1 MRMRGGQALALLLL
15 GMLFLANPAL
25 AQEATPAAGGVAKP
39 RVVEPKQC
47 HVQPRP
53 VDEIAQLLQL
63 DGAGLTAPAMMTF
76 TQPLGTPVDPATKI
90 AIHEAVGKLIACF
103 NAQDLPRAAA
113 LMTDTGLQRA
123 FWGLSSSAA
132 AREATKAR
140 LAAKPTPRQ
149 EPALIRLIA
158 VTDVSRLPDG
168 RVAAFAIVNDPLLP
182 PPGPE
187 AVLMVFTQQGDA
199 WLLDDLVRFLIIPP
213 RGAATPAP
221 AG

>member
-1 MRMRGGQALALLLL
+1 MRGVQALAVVLL
-15 GMLFLANPAL
+15 GAHLLASPAL
-25 AQEATPAAGGVAKP
+25 AQEATPAAGTVENP
-39 RVVEPKQC
+39 RIVEPQEC
-47 HVQPRP
+47 QVEPRS
-53 VDEIAQLLQL
+53 VDEITRILQL
-63 DGAGLTAPAMMTF
+63 DGAGLTAPSTMTL
-76 TQPLGTPVDPATKI
+76 TQPLGVTVDPATKSSI
-90 AIHEAVGKLIACF
+90 KEAVRQLVACF

-113 LMTDTGLQRA
+113 LMTDTGLQHA

-140 LAAKPTPRQ
+140 LAAAPTPRQ
-149 EPALIRLIA
+149 ERALIRLIA

-199 WLLDDLVRFLIIPP
+199 WLLDDLVRFLIVPP
-213 RGAATPAP
+213 RGAATATP